1 MSTVDQRA
9 RVPVPAP
16 SAPRRPRARRP
27 AARRVDGEL
36 VPLRS
41 VLAVPIVAV
50 VTVIFA
56 FVATQRAGITFGDPD
71 NVGAR
76 RLAMVWALAA
86 TLVLVD
92 IVVRAARRSG
102 RIKPSLAALRD
113 VRRERWTRHRAIA
126 VTGALVGFYVTYVA
140 FRNLK
145 SVVPLLRPDE
155 LYDAELAHVDRVVF
169 GFGVDPAEI
178 LHTLL
183 GTGIST
189 QILSSVYVVFVF
201 LLPLSLA
208 FALVFSP
215 SLRGG
220 LFFATALAINWT
232 LGAVSYL
239 LLPARGPIYYVPG
252 DFAHLPHSHAAYLQ
266 ERLLVERHEFLAD
279 PQAAGVVGQNIAAF
293 ASLHC
298 SLLFTAALAAHLL
311 GLNRVLRI
319 ALWALFAV
327 SAIATVHLGWHYVI
341 DDLAGVAIGLL
352 ALGIACYLTGFDG
365 RRAPA
370 PAPAP
375 EPASAPA

>member
-1 MSTVDQRA
+1 MTATAHRSVTA
-9 RVPVPAP
+9 PV
-16 SAPRRPRARRP
+16 
-27 AARRVDGEL
+27 RRVEGEI

-41 VLAVPIVAV
+41 VMAVPIVAL

-56 FVATQRAGITFGDPD
+56 LVATERAGVGFGDPD
-71 NVGAR
+71 HVGAR

-86 TLVLVD
+86 ALVLVD
-92 IVVRAARRSG
+92 ILVRAARRTG
-102 RIKPSLAALRD
+102 RIKPSLTALRQ

-140 FRNLK
+140 YRNLK
-145 SVVPLLRPDE
+145 SVVPLLRPGE
-155 LYDAELAHVDRVVF
+155 LYDSELAYVDRIVF
-169 GFGVDPAEI
+169 GLGTDPAEI
-178 LHTLL
+178 LHAVL
-183 GTGIST
+183 GTGVST
-189 QILSSVYVVFVF
+189 QVLSSVYVAFVV

-215 SLRGG
+215 NLRAA

-252 DFAHLPHSHAAYLQ
+252 DFAKLADSQASHLQGLLLD
-266 ERLLVERHEFLAD
+266 ERREFLAN
-279 PQAAGVVGQNIAAF
+279 PLAAGAGQNIAAF

-311 GLNRVLRI
+311 GLGRTLRI
-319 ALWALFAV
+319 ALWVLFAV
-327 SAIATVHLGWHYVI
+327 SAVATVHLGWHYVI
-341 DDLAGVAIGLL
+341 DDLAGVAIALL

-365 RRAPA
+365 RRAA
-370 PAPAP
+370 T
-375 EPASAPA
+375 

>member
-1 MSTVDQRA
+1 MSTLGQRP
-9 RVPVPAP
+9 RVRLPAP
-16 SAPRRPRARRP
+16 AARGTPRARKP
-27 AARRVDGEL
+27 AARRVDGEI

-56 FVATQRAGITFGDPD
+56 VVATQRAGITFGDPD

-76 RLAMVWALAA
+76 RLAIVWAIAA
-86 TLVLVD
+86 ALVLVD
-92 IVVRAARRSG
+92 IVVRAARRTA
-102 RIKPSLAALRD
+102 RVRPSLAALRD
-113 VRRERWTRHRAIA
+113 VRRERWTRHRALA
-126 VTGALVGFYVTYVA
+126 ATGALVGFYVTYVA
-140 FRNLK
+140 YRNLK

-155 LYDAELAHVDRVVF
+155 LYDAELAEVDRVVF

-189 QILSSVYVVFVF
+189 QILSTVYVAFVF

-239 LLPARGPIYYVPG
+239 LLPARGPIYYAPA
-252 DFAHLPHSHAAYLQ
+252 DFAHLPHSQAAYLQ

-319 ALWALFAV
+319 ALWVLFAV
-327 SAIATVHLGWHYVI
+327 SAIATIHLGWHYVI
-341 DDLAGVAIGLL
+341 DDVAGVAIALL
-352 ALGIACYLTGFDG
+352 ALGTACYLTGFDG
-365 RRAPA
+365 RRAAAAA
-370 PAPAP
+370 PAAA
-375 EPASAPA
+375 PASSA